1 MKVDFTHKPQIID
14 NSETG
19 AYTCYKGVFHM
30 AKIVSEKYKRFVC
43 GVAFVLFFCLTLQA
57 PLMSYG
63 MDDMNC
69 ATKISCAACGCVV
82 NSISS
87 PLALSPFFTE
97 LNSQAVLQI
106 PKALLVQEPRIE
118 PPR

>member
-1 MKVDFTHKPQIID
+1 MT
-14 NSETG
+14 
-19 AYTCYKGVFHM
+19 
-30 AKIVSEKYKRFVC
+30 KILPRKYKRIVC

-63 MDDMNC
+63 MDGMNC
-69 ATKISCAACGCVV
+69 ATKITCAACGCVV

-87 PLALSPFFTE
+87 PLTPSPFFSE
-97 LNSQAVLQI
+97 LSSQPELRV
-106 PKALLVQEPRIE
+106 PEALLVQDPQIQ

>member
-1 MKVDFTHKPQIID
+1 MKTIFSK
-14 NSETG
+14 
-19 AYTCYKGVFHM
+19 
-30 AKIVSEKYKRFVC
+30 KYKRYVC
-43 GVAFVLFFCLTLQA
+43 GVAFVLFFCLSLQA

-69 ATKISCAACGCVV
+69 ATKITCAACGCVV

-87 PLALSPFFTE
+87 PLILSPFFTE
-97 LNSQAVLQI
+97 LNSQLELRV
-106 PKALLVQEPRIE
+106 PEALLVQEPMIQ